1 MINKCQLWIGFS
13 LNRPNLSQCAIWN
26 PDAITFA
33 DSTTIGSSPVG
44 LFVDVNN
51 SVYVT
56 DKTNNRVQVWLEGN
70 NTVARTIS
78 RYLGKPASV
87 FVSIDGNVYI
97 DNHCEGLF
105 VDTNST
111 LYCSMPQNH
120 QVMERSLYKDL
131 TTTTVTV
138 AVAAGIGSPGSA
150 SNMLNN
156 PRGIFVDVNF
166 DLYVADAFNHR
177 IQRFHR
183 GELNG
188 TSVAGAGASGTLTL
202 NFPSGVA
209 LDANGFLFIVDTGNN
224 RIIRLD
230 SLGFR
235 CIAGCS
241 GTSGSGSNQLYHPRT
256 MSFDSYGNM
265 FVSDTDNNRIQKF
278 ILDRNYC
285 GESNWSI
292 FLLFRKGFLP
302 VIVLRELSDAFTSRI
317 IRWASSYHEP

>member
-1 MINKCQLWIGFS
+1 M
-13 LNRPNLSQCAIWN
+13 SQCAIWN

-33 DSTTIGSSPVG
+33 DSTTIGSSPFG

-51 SVYVT
+51 SVYVA

-70 NTVARTIS
+70 NTLARTIS
-78 RYLGKPASV
+78 GDLGKSNSV

-105 VDTNST
+105 LDTNST
-111 LYCSMPQNH
+111 LYCSMPHNH
-120 QVMERSLYKDL
+120 QVMVRSLYQN
-131 TTTTVTV
+131 TTTV
-138 AVAAGIGSPGSA
+138 AVAAGIGFPGSA

-177 IQRFHR
+177 IQRFHH

-209 LDANGFLFIVDTGNN
+209 LDADGFLFIVDTGNN

-235 CIAGCS
+235 CVAGCS

-256 MSFDSYGNM
+256 MNFDSYGNM

-285 GESNWSI
+285 GESN
-292 FLLFRKGFLP
+292 
-302 VIVLRELSDAFTSRI
+302 
-317 IRWASSYHEP
+317 